1 MIVQPVVE
9 LMEHYT
15 ALAQNNETSGLLTSP
30 IDTIVRRHR
39 REEITDT
46 DMVMVMVVMG
56 DDVEFCNDIK
66 VWSVE
71 AAAGYL

>member
-1 MIVQPVVE
+1 
-9 LMEHYT
+9 MEHYT
-15 ALAQNNETSGLLTSP
+15 TLAQNNETSGLLTSP

-46 DMVMVMVVMG
+46 DMVVMG

-71 AAAGYL
+71 TAAGYL

>member
-1 MIVQPVVE
+1 M
-9 LMEHYT
+9 
-15 ALAQNNETSGLLTSP
+15 LTSP

-46 DMVMVMVVMG
+46 DMMMVVMG

>member
-1 MIVQPVVE
+1 MSFQYNDIRD
-9 LMEHYT
+9 
-15 ALAQNNETSGLLTSP
+15 LLTSP
-30 IDTIVRRHR
+30 IDTIVRRQR
-39 REEITDT
+39 REEINDT

>member
-1 MIVQPVVE
+1 M
-9 LMEHYT
+9 
-15 ALAQNNETSGLLTSP
+15 TSP
-30 IDTIVRRHR
+30 IDTMVRRHR

-46 DMVMVMVVMG
+46 DMVMG

>member
-1 MIVQPVVE
+1 MRIVFHHGMCHCQ
-9 LMEHYT
+9 Y
-15 ALAQNNETSGLLTSP
+15 NDIRDLLTSP

-46 DMVMVMVVMG
+46 DMVMVMVMVVMG

>member
-1 MIVQPVVE
+1 M
-9 LMEHYT
+9 
-15 ALAQNNETSGLLTSP
+15 TSP
-30 IDTIVRRHR
+30 IDTMVRRHR

-56 DDVEFCNDIK
+56 DDIK

>member
-1 MIVQPVVE
+1 M
-9 LMEHYT
+9 
-15 ALAQNNETSGLLTSP
+15 TSP
-30 IDTIVRRHR
+30 IDTIVRRQR
-39 REEITDT
+39 REEINDT

>member
-1 MIVQPVVE
+1 MRIVFHHGMCHCQ
-9 LMEHYT
+9 Y
-15 ALAQNNETSGLLTSP
+15 NDIRDLLTSP

-46 DMVMVMVVMG
+46 DMVMVMG
-56 DDVEFCNDIK
+56 DNVEFCNDIK

-71 AAAGYL
+71 TAAAGYL